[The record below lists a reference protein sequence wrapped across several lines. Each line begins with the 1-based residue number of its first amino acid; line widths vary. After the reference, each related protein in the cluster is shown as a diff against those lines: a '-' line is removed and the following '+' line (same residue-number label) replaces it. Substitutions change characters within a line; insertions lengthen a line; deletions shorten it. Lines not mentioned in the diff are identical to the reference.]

1 MNQLKTGAVLS
12 YFTII
17 VTTITGILVTPYII
31 DKLGKAEYGLWTLI
45 GALIGYI
52 SVLDFGL
59 NNAIVR
65 FVAKYR
71 AEKDKRGE
79 ENFLAV
85 TFIIYGVISLVVTL
99 IGIVIYFN
107 LETLFDGSLTSSE
120 LSKAKTMFS
129 ILIFN
134 VAISLPGGGLTGI
147 ASGYEKFIFPRFAN
161 ILKYVLRTIL
171 VVMLLYM
178 GGDAIGIVVLDTILN
193 VLIVVINAIYIFKFL
208 KVKIALFNFDGA
220 LVKSIINYSFWIFVF
235 AIVIQFQWKVG
246 QMVLGIV
253 SGTTAVAI
261 YAVGVMLG
269 TYYGAFSSAISGVF
283 LPRATKMIVEK
294 ATGDDLTAM
303 MVKVG
308 RLSLII
314 LMYILIA
321 FGLFGKQ
328 FVLLWVGQDFIES
341 FYISLYIMLVL
352 TISLVQAFGNSVL
365 EAKNKYAFKALLYLI
380 VTIIGTGIGSLFA
393 REYGATGMVMG
404 TIISLFVVQNIMNIF
419 YHKYIGI
426 NMFRFYRELID
437 KILFCSIC
445 ILICGGLIQHIPGSS
460 WYNFILKTLLY
471 SIIYG
476 FVMLNWGMHP
486 NEKELFTKPIFLIKK
501 KINNFF

>member
-1 MNQLKTGAVLS
+1 LNQLKTGAVLS
-12 YFTII
+12 YVTII

-31 DKLGKAEYGLWTLI
+31 DKLGKEEYGLWTLI

-85 TFIIYGVISLVVTL
+85 TFIIYGAISLVVTL
-99 IGIVIYFN
+99 IGIIIYFN
-107 LETLFDGSLTSSE
+107 LETLFDGSLTPPE
-120 LSKAKTMFS
+120 LAKAKTMFS

-178 GGDAIGIVVLDTILN
+178 GGDAIGIVVLDTLLN
-193 VLIVVINAIYIFKFL
+193 MLIVVINAIYIFKCL
-208 KVKIALFNFDGA
+208 KVKIVLFNFDRA
-220 LVKSIINYSFWIFVF
+220 LVKNIINYSFWIFIF

-253 SGTTAVAI
+253 SGTTAVAV

-308 RLSLII
+308 RLSLIV

-341 FYISLYIMLVL
+341 FYISFYIMLVL

-365 EAKNKYAFKALLYLI
+365 EAKNKYSFKAILYLI
-380 VTIIGTGIGSLFA
+380 VTIIGTGIGALFA
-393 REYGATGMVMG
+393 KEYGATGMVMG
-404 TIISLFVVQNIMNIF
+404 TIISLFVVQNIMNVY
-419 YHKYIGI
+419 YHKYMGI
-426 NMFRFYRELID
+426 NMFRFYRELIH
-437 KILFCSIC
+437 KILLCGVG
-445 ILICGGLIQHIPGSS
+445 ILIFAAALVFIPGFS
-460 WYNFILKTLLY
+460 WYNFVLKAVLY
-471 SIIYG
+471 SIIYVKMG
-476 FVMLNWGMHP
+476 YASH
-486 NEKELFTKPIFLIKK
+486 
-501 KINNFF
+501 